1 MTTNIRSDL
10 EAILTAS
17 HTDFERLRGG
27 RIFITGGTGF
37 VGTWIVA
44 ALHHANTTLDLG
56 LDVTILTRDPAA
68 FARREPELATW
79 ATLLPGDITT
89 CPSPGIVDYAIHAA
103 TPASAAFNDAHPDL
117 MRSTIVEGIR
127 SVLAALAPSGPI
139 PLLFTSSGAIYGPQ
153 PFELERIPES
163 FEPAIGAIEPRNAYA
178 LGKRDAEAI
187 ANAASVAGGPSLRLA
202 RLFAFVGPHLPL
214 DAHFAIGNFIRD
226 ALAGRPIRVA
236 GDGTAVRSYL
246 YASDMVSALLAVW
259 LRGVP
264 DRAYN
269 VGAHEAVSIGELARL
284 VESVVSPGRGVQIA
298 GLGLGQ
304 LPTGAGNRY
313 VPDAS
318 RLEDVLGRPICLVD
332 LKTAVGSTVD
342 WVRQSDKQ
350 T

>member
-10 EAILTAS
+10 EAILSAATA
-17 HTDFERLRGG
+17 DLEQLRRA

-44 ALHHANTTLDLG
+44 ALHHADTTLDLG

-68 FARREPELATW
+68 FARREPELTAW
-79 ATLLPGDITT
+79 ATLLPGDITA
-89 CPSPGIVDYAIHAA
+89 CPNPGIVDYAIHAA

-117 MRSTIVEGIR
+117 MHSTIVEGMR

-153 PFELERIPES
+153 PLELERIPER
-163 FEPAIGAIEPRNAYA
+163 FEPAISAIKPRNAYA

-187 ANAASVAGGPSLRLA
+187 AIAASTAGGPSLRLA

-226 ALAGRPIRVA
+226 ALAGGPIRVA

-269 VGAHEAVSIGELARL
+269 VGAQEAVSIGELARL
-284 VESVVSPGRGVQIA
+284 VGVIVDTNATVEIA
-298 GLGLGQ
+298 GLADEA
-304 LPTGAGNRY
+304 LPTSAGSRY
-313 VPDAS
+313 VPDTR
-318 RLEDVLGRPICLVD
+318 RLHGELECAPSVGLRAAIEA
-332 LKTAVGSTVD
+332 TAQ
-342 WVRQSDKQ
+342 WNARQ
-350 T
+350 

>member
-44 ALHHANTTLDLG
+44 ALHHADTALGLG
-56 LDVTILTRDPAA
+56 LDVTILTRDPTA

-117 MRSTIVEGIR
+117 MRNTIVEGMR

-153 PFELERIPES
+153 PLELERIPES

-178 LGKRDAEAI
+178 LSKRDAEAI
-187 ANAASVAGGPSLRLA
+187 AIAASVAGGPSLRLA

-226 ALAGRPIRVA
+226 ALAGGPIRVA

-269 VGAHEAVSIGELARL
+269 VGAQEAVSIGELARL
-284 VESVVSPGRGVQIA
+284 VGVIVDTNATVEIA
-298 GLGLGQ
+298 GLADEA
-304 LPTGAGNRY
+304 LPTSAGSRY
-313 VPDAS
+313 VPDTR
-318 RLEDVLGRPICLVD
+318 RLHGELECAPSVGLRAAIEA
-332 LKTAVGSTVD
+332 TAQ
-342 WVRQSDKQ
+342 WNARQ
-350 T
+350 